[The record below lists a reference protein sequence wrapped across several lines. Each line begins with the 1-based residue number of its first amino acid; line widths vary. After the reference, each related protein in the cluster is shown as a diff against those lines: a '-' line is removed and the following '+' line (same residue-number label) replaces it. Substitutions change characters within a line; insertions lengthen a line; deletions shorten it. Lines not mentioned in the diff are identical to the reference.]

1 MRTNSMTKCAVGAM
15 LFGGTL
21 GLAQTASAAVVDA
34 GGTVTFL
41 NVAPGT
47 SPYAASSYSELRGPT
62 GIGEQV
68 AGFAAGSISKQTTSN
83 DVVLDWTAPV
93 PAGVFSD
100 SITMKAS
107 RDSGTTSTGTQSI
120 SAEFYRVFT
129 VTGGSA
135 VWQGSLANN
144 GYVGNLT
151 FEIWRVDPTTGA
163 SSVQAFGLTEYMTGT
178 QVENFSGTL
187 AAGTYYTYINFGIKQ
202 NTTSLSTFA
211 TFSIP
216 APGAVALLGAAGLV
230 GSRRRRN

>member
-1 MRTNSMTKCAVGAM
+1 MTKCAVGAM

-41 NVAPGT
+41 NTAPGT
-47 SPYAASSYSELRGPT
+47 GPYAARSYSTLSGSST
-62 GIGEQV
+62 NEQV
-68 AGFAAGSISKQTTSN
+68 FDSFAAGSLSKTTASN
-83 DVVLDWTAPV
+83 SSVLDWTAPV

-107 RDSGTTSTGTQSI
+107 RGPGTSSTSNVNNFSG
-120 SAEFYRVFT
+120 AFFRVFT

-144 GYVGNLT
+144 GWTGELS
-151 FEIWRVDPTTGA
+151 FAIWIIDPTTGA
-163 SSVQAFGLTEYMTGT
+163 GEETAFEIAFDMTGT

>member
-1 MRTNSMTKCAVGAM
+1 MRKNSITKCAVGAM

-83 DVVLDWTAPV
+83 TVVLDWTAPV

-107 RDSGTTSTGTQSI
+107 RSPGTATAGTQSI
-120 SAEFYRVFT
+120 SANFYRVFT

-187 AAGTYYTYINFGIKQ
+187 AAGTYGMYTMFGIKQ
-202 NTTSLSTFA
+202 NTSLSTFA

>member
-41 NVAPGT
+41 NTAPGT
-47 SPYAASSYSELRGPT
+47 GPYAARSYSTLSGSST
-62 GIGEQV
+62 NEQV
-68 AGFAAGSISKQTTSN
+68 FDSFAAGSLSKTTTTNSS
-83 DVVLDWTAPV
+83 VLDWTAPV

-107 RDSGTTSTGTQSI
+107 RGPGTSSASTSNNFEG
-120 SAEFYRVFT
+120 AFFRVFT

-135 VWQGSLANN
+135 DWQGSLANN
-144 GYVGNLT
+144 GLT
-151 FEIWRVDPTTGA
+151 GELSFAIWIIDPTTGA
-163 SSVQAFGLTEYMTGT
+163 GEETAFDLIVNMTGT

-187 AAGTYYTYINFGIKQ
+187 AAGTYGMYTMFGIKQ
-202 NTTSLSTFA
+202 NTSLSTFA